1 MVLEQIYSASWIE
14 RKAIYAFLLGI
25 AYSVIG
31 IAFALFIFPE
41 DPGLAA
47 VALTTL
53 ILIPSVAKL
62 LSIEEEQAALRDKF
76 SFRYLWTDHR
86 DIFKVYFFLFLGIFL
101 SFAFFSIALPS
112 MATSHL
118 FEKQINMLGLASG
131 DAVGEAAGEAGGYP
145 FSFFSIFTNNLKVL
159 IFCLLFSFVYGAGAI
174 FLITWN
180 ASVWGVI
187 FGVIAKNSTVVTGE
201 NAFLFFLLTLVAVFP
216 HMFAEASAYF
226 IGALSGG
233 IISEAAVR
241 ERLLSPGFRQVVKD
255 GLIVFLIAVI
265 ILIIAAYV
273 EVIVPGK
280 IINFFGI
287 G

>member
-1 MVLEQIYSASWIE
+1 MVLEQIYSAQWIE
-14 RKAIYAFLLGI
+14 RKATSAFLLGV
-25 AYSVIG
+25 AYSIIG

-47 VALTTL
+47 VALTTI
-53 ILIPSVAKL
+53 ILIPSMVKL
-62 LSIEEEQAALRDKF
+62 LSIEEEEAALRDKF
-76 SFRYLWTDHR
+76 SFRYLYADHR

-112 MATSHL
+112 IATSHL

-131 DAVGEAAGEAGGYP
+131 GATTEAAGEVSGYS

-187 FGVIAKNSTVVTGE
+187 FGVIAKNSAMVTGE
-201 NAFLFFLLTLVAVFP
+201 NAFLFFILTFIAVFP

-233 IISEAAVR
+233 IISEAALR
-241 ERLLSPGFRQVVKD
+241 ERVFSPGFTQVVKD

-273 EVIVPGK
+273 EIIVPGK
-280 IINFFGI
+280 VINFFGI

>member
-1 MVLEQIYSASWIE
+1 MVLEQIYSAQWIE
-14 RKAIYAFLLGI
+14 RKAISAFFLGI
-25 AYSVIG
+25 VYSIIG

-47 VALTTL
+47 VALTTI
-53 ILIPSVAKL
+53 ILIPSTVKL
-62 LSIEEEQAALRDKF
+62 LSIEEKQAALRKRF
-76 SFRYLWTDHR
+76 SLKYLYTDHR

-118 FEKQINMLGLASG
+118 FEKQIAMLGLASG
-131 DAVGEAAGEAGGYP
+131 EAAGAAGNYSI
-145 FSFFSIFTNNLKVL
+145 SFFPLFTNNLKVL
-159 IFCLLFSFVYGAGAI
+159 VFCLLFSFVYGAGAI

-187 FGVIAKNSTVVTGE
+187 FGVVAKNSAAAAGV
-201 NAFLFFLLTLVAVFP
+201 NPAWLFILTLIAVFP

-233 IISEAAVR
+233 IISEAALR
-241 ERLLSPGFRQVVKD
+241 ERLFSPGFNQVVKD

-265 ILIIAAYV
+265 ILIIAAYT
-273 EVIVPGK
+273 ELIIPGRV
-280 IINFFGI
+280 INFFGI